1 MKSSFTITFKASV
14 LLLSFIF
21 CFLFSHAQAPQAF
34 KYQTVVRNSSNQIIP
49 NQVVGLRIS
58 ILQGSDT
65 GTAIYVET
73 HAATTNT
80 LGIVNLEIGNGT
92 LVSGNF
98 STISWGTNMYFVKIE
113 LDPAGSTAYQLMGT
127 AQLLSVPYA
136 LYAAS
141 GNQGPQGPAGPTGP
155 TGATGATGPQGP
167 TGATGATGPQ
177 GPAGPAGP
185 VGATGATGSQG
196 PAGADGK
203 TVLNGT
209 TNPTAGIGVNG
220 DFYINTSTNLIFGP
234 KAGGVWPTGVS
245 LVGPT
250 GPTGATGATGAT
262 GPAGSANISGTT
274 NYLVKFTG
282 ATTGGNSIIYDN
294 GSKIGIGT
302 TSPATK
308 LEASGTSNQFLRVT
322 STTAGTVGIELK
334 RNGSTEYDWGIQN
347 ASGSLLFYLSGDD
360 LASLTNVMSIN
371 SPNGW
376 LGVGTITPSA
386 QLHTTGTLRFEGAGT
401 PGNGKVL
408 TSDVN
413 GNATWQNLPAG
424 LTGAGANG
432 KIAFWNGTNN
442 ITHNTNFSWDNVNS
456 RLGIGTS
463 SPIAELHVQRSN
475 TLTNSQV
482 WLKQLGTGDATLGFS
497 IGSTQDWAMGID
509 QSDMNKFKISP
520 SYANSTNPVLT
531 LQTNGRVGL
540 GTAAPTAFFH
550 VDDAT
555 NATAYLVRAEF
566 SGSTVTTDPVGF
578 QATCNPSGVAG
589 YGYGASFTAGYKGLA
604 ATVSSGTTTFSTYG
618 ADIYVQ
624 GTGSGARYGGYFYS
638 YGSTGNTGSLYGI
651 YSTATGT
658 GTTKYAGYFSGNV
671 TVTGTFSNPSDLSLK
686 TNLKSLNGSAEKL
699 KNLPVYSYE
708 YLPVEGMNLPEGNQF
723 GFIAQDLEQIFPEL
737 VSVQKHPLD
746 DPNIRA
752 ESKYLEYKG
761 INYIGMIPVLT
772 KAIQEQQE
780 MIESQQMQID
790 ILRSELIELKRMI
803 EKE

>member
-1 MKSSFTITFKASV
+1 MSKFIITLFN
-14 LLLSFIF
+14 LLIITSIL
-21 CFLFSHAQAPQAF
+21 AQAPQAF

-49 NQVVGLRIS
+49 NQAVSLRIS
-58 ILQGSDT
+58 ILQGSPT

-73 HAATTNT
+73 HAATTNI
-80 LGIVNLEIGNGT
+80 LGIVNLEIGNGNP
-92 LVSGNF
+92 VSGNF
-98 STISWGTNMYFVKIE
+98 STISWGSNIHYVKIE
-113 LDPAGSTAYQLMGT
+113 LDPAGGTAYQDMGT
-127 AQLLSVPYA
+127 SQLVSVPYA
-136 LYAAS
+136 LHAKTAETVTYTETDPVFGASPAS
-141 GNQGPQGPAGPTGP
+141 GITSGNITNWNTAYGWGNHAGLYRPVSWVPSWLDITGKPTTVSGYGITDAMTTSHPANAITNTNISNWNTAYGWGNHSTAGYLTGNQTITLSGDITGSGATAISTSIANNAVTSAKIANNAVTIAKLPAGSTPSTYLRGDGTWGSPAGTTYSAGAGLTLAGTTFSHTAHTGDV
-155 TGATGATGPQGP
+155 TGATALTISNDAV
-167 TGATGATGPQ
+167 TNAKLADNAVSTTKIADNSVTI
-177 GPAGPAGP
+177 AKL
-185 VGATGATGSQG
+185 
-196 PAGADGK
+196 PAGATATTYLRGDG
-203 TVLNGT
+203 TWATTPIGGT
-209 TNPTAGIGVNG
+209 
-220 DFYINTSTNLIFGP
+220 NTYVQFND
-234 KAGGVWPTGVS
+234 
-245 LVGPT
+245 
-250 GPTGATGATGAT
+250 
-262 GPAGSANISGTT
+262 AGS
-274 NYLVKFTG
+274 F
-282 ATTGGNSIIYDN
+282 N
-294 GSKIGIGT
+294 GLNTFVFDK
-302 TSPATK
+302 
-308 LEASGTSNQFLRVT
+308 
-322 STTAGTVGIELK
+322 
-334 RNGSTEYDWGIQN
+334 
-347 ASGSLLFYLSGDD
+347 
-360 LASLTNVMSIN
+360 
-371 SPNGW
+371 
-376 LGVGTITPSA
+376 
-386 QLHTTGTLRFEGAGT
+386 
-401 PGNGKVL
+401 
-408 TSDVN
+408 
-413 GNATWQNLPAG
+413 
-424 LTGAGANG
+424 
-432 KIAFWNGTNN
+432 NN
-442 ITHNTNFSWDNVNS
+442 T
-456 RLGIGTS
+456 RLGIGTV
-463 SPIAELHVQRSN
+463 SPVAELHVARNNSA
-475 TLTNSQV
+475 TNSQV

-497 IGSTQDWAMGID
+497 IGSSQDWAMGID
-509 QSDMNKFKISP
+509 QSDLNKFKISP
-520 SYANSTNPVLT
+520 HYIATAIPVLT

-540 GTAAPTAFFH
+540 GTTSPTAFFH